1 MWDGPPIPLPSR
13 RSSAELRAEAPVI
26 SPGTL
31 DIVRRVVAR
40 ATPSEDLTELPSEAT
55 PSEATPSEATP
66 TEDTK
71 DTDKLPSVY

>member
-1 MWDGPPIPLPSR
+1 VWDGLPIPLPSR

-40 ATPSEDLTELPSEAT
+40 ATPSEDLTEEPSEAT
-55 PSEATPSEATP
+55 PSEATPSE
-66 TEDTK
+66 DTN
-71 DTDKLPSVY
+71 DTDKPPSVY